1 MGRPCKGS
9 PATGCD
15 NGRAPGSLP
24 PKTQAHPGHSPA
36 PGHTGVDSKTGIVQ
50 KSPGSCQQ
58 KAVPNHPGQPTLVL
72 TLCFA
77 PLPFQGWGVRPL
89 PTWTALPPHL
99 VRSNREKM
107 DFEAKLMSAFQ
118 KPLLQMEFIHPFFPS
133 CHQCSWASI
142 LTDARPTGPDR
153 NEGAWFPG
161 WFRTGLGLWHI

>member
-1 MGRPCKGS
+1 M
-9 PATGCD
+9 
-15 NGRAPGSLP
+15 
-24 PKTQAHPGHSPA
+24 
-36 PGHTGVDSKTGIVQ
+36 
-50 KSPGSCQQ
+50 
-58 KAVPNHPGQPTLVL
+58 L

-99 VRSNREKM
+99 ARSYWEKM

-118 KPLLQMEFIHPFFPS
+118 KLPLQMEFIHPFFPS

-153 NEGAWFPG
+153 NEGAWFLLSGENDIPWVVPDRSG
-161 WFRTGLGLWHI
+161 PLAYLRTMVLGVWALLGGGSIVWEP